1 MAGWVL
7 PWIMYAVCLGLI
19 RQEAKADSTWVYAV
33 QISATVQV
41 SPPQITL
48 SWEPDMYGANSYTVL
63 RKAKEDTSWG
73 APIATLGGATSQF
86 IDSNV
91 AVGTTY
97 EYSIIK
103 AATLGYT
110 GYGYIFSGIN
120 APLQKIAA
128 SWFFSWRLMPR

>member
-48 SWEPDMYGANSYTVL
+48 SWEPDM
-63 RKAKEDTSWG
+63 
-73 APIATLGGATSQF
+73 
-86 IDSNV
+86 
-91 AVGTTY
+91 
-97 EYSIIK
+97 
-103 AATLGYT
+103 
-110 GYGYIFSGIN
+110 
-120 APLQKIAA
+120 
-128 SWFFSWRLMPR
+128 